1 MIFGIEIKAVKK
13 ELKQIW
19 EVKRMKKIIVDLSV
33 LKHINCGLGQVAFN
47 YGEYFKQNYFA
58 DGTFQIYLLLPKKMI
73 GEFGPAVKYI
83 SLNRWR
89 KLFPFLIPKCDVWHT
104 IHQLSRFRPFY
115 SDSKL
120 VLTIHDFNFLYEKN
134 ERKSKRYLRKVQ
146 GEIDRAD
153 KVICISEFTKSETE
167 RFAELNGKKV
177 EVIYNGVEQ
186 FDSDSAKQPDFITND
201 KSFFFSIGQI
211 KKKKNFHVLL
221 PLMKMYPERELYIA
235 GKSGTTYA
243 VEIQAT
249 IIKENILNV
258 HLVGQISNEERVWIY
273 KNCEALL
280 FPSLFEGFGLPVIEA
295 MSFGKPVFTTEETSL
310 KEIGGG
316 LTYVWDNF
324 EAAYMKSVIDKNLA
338 VFYSSPLNAQKR
350 IDYARSFSY
359 EKHMTRYLKI
369 YNELIG

>member
-1 MIFGIEIKAVKK
+1 
-13 ELKQIW
+13 
-19 EVKRMKKIIVDLSV
+19 MKKIIIDLSM

-47 YGEYFKQNYFA
+47 YGEYFRQNYFA
-58 DGTFQIYLLLPKKMI
+58 DGIYQIYLLLPKKMI
-73 GEFGPAVKYI
+73 GKFGSDVKYI
-83 SLNRWR
+83 SSNWWR
-89 KLFPFLIPKCDVWHT
+89 KLFPFLIPKCDVWHS
-104 IHQLSRFRPFY
+104 IHQLSHFRPFY

-134 ERKSKRYLRKVQ
+134 EHKSKKYLRKVQ
-146 GEIDRAD
+146 REIDRAD
-153 KVICISEFTKSETE
+153 KIICISQFTKTETE
-167 RFAELNGKKV
+167 RIAKLNGKIV

-186 FDSDSAKQPDFITND
+186 FDSDCAKKPDFITNE
-201 KSFFFSIGQI
+201 KPFFFCIGQI

-221 PLMKMYPERELYIA
+221 PLMKLYPEKELYIA

-243 VEIQAT
+243 AEIQST
-249 IIKENILNV
+249 IKKENILNV
-258 HLVGQISNEERVWIY
+258 HLVGQITNEERVWIY
-273 KNCEALL
+273 KNCDALL

-324 EAAYMKSVIDKNLA
+324 EATYMKSVIDKNLA
-338 VFYSSPLNAQKR
+338 VYYSSPLNAQKR

-359 EKHMTRYLKI
+359 EKHMTKYLKI